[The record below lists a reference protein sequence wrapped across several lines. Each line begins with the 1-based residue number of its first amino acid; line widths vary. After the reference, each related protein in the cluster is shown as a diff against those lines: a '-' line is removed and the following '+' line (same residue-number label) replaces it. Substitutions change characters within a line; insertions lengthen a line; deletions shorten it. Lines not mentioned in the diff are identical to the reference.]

1 MRAGKSADPEHHD
14 EEVDGHVILI
24 SQSIPAEMAG
34 YVPHLNV
41 RPRRHVL
48 PAPPLRL
55 IPEPVYHH
63 VEDFANGLGEREQ
76 RCESLTVR
84 LSSASLT
91 KEG

>member
-14 EEVDGHVILI
+14 EEGDGHVIPI
-24 SQSIPAEMAG
+24 SQSIPPGMTG

-55 IPEPVYHH
+55 ILEPVYSH
-63 VEDFANGLGEREQ
+63 VEDFTNRLGERE
-76 RCESLTVR
+76 
-84 LSSASLT
+84 
-91 KEG
+91 